1 MKGKEHQIT
10 SYKDYGRILVML
22 LLLTA
27 ITVSVTVIDLTTW
40 SVMVALIIAGVK
52 GTIVMIY
59 FMHLRSENALLRGL
73 VIGVLAL
80 FTLVL
85 VFTFFDYSFR

>member
-1 MKGKEHQIT
+1 MEEKGHQIIPYIT
-10 SYKDYGRILVML
+10 YGRILVIL

-27 ITVSVTVIDLTTW
+27 ITISVTVIDLATW
-40 SVMVALIIAGVK
+40 TIAMALFIACVK
-52 GTIVMIY
+52 GTVVMTY
-59 FMHLRSENALLRGL
+59 FMHLKYENRVLRGL

-85 VFTFFDYSFR
+85 IFTFFDYSFR